1 MLPPCQNV
9 MGKEAEVMRRLF
21 ALRWK
26 VEDLGKL
33 EKLGGEDVYTH
44 VVFSE
49 KVLSLARGA

>member
-1 MLPPCQNV
+1 V